1 MQQQQEISAVG
12 SKEVLAAASTTT
24 TTTTTKQQHTMA
36 LDVRYS
42 FMILWARKLSSI
54 NDTRKWEVAC
64 CAAPVFEEGVLSPSE
79 TLVRLLCHCVHIKL
93 ISAVSSKFA
102 DMTKLISV
110 QFNSAISCNPP
121 LCPGLGPGSSGKFEV
136 VWYYPLSSL
145 ISQPSYDDN
154 NG

>member
-1 MQQQQEISAVG
+1 MQQQQEISAGG
-12 SKEVLAAASTTT
+12 SKEVFAAASTTT
-24 TTTTTKQQHTMA
+24 TKQQPTMA
-36 LDVRYS
+36 LTGCRCRLALWFYELESWVQSIMTRGSERLPVVPRQYLRRVYWALVR
-42 FMILWARKLSSI
+42 
-54 NDTRKWEVAC
+54 
-64 CAAPVFEEGVLSPSE
+64 

-145 ISQPSYDDN
+145 LSQPSYDDN